1 MRSALLVFLIALAG
15 SAAFAADGAIELTDL
30 QGKRHLPLAVAD
42 QRPVA
47 LIFISPYCPTA
58 NAFLPEI
65 NRIAAKYGDR
75 VAFYLV
81 QADPAVTVTDAARQ
95 VELYGISATVL
106 LDAGQKLAKQV
117 KATVTPEAVV
127 LGAASRPLY
136 QGRINDLY
144 LNRTRKQPEP
154 KTHDLVA
161 ALDAILAGQTVP
173 AAVAKAVGC
182 SIPISE

>member
-1 MRSALLVFLIALAG
+1 MRFALLVSLFALIGSTAL
-15 SAAFAADGAIELTDL
+15 AADGGLELPDL
-30 QGKRHLPLAVAD
+30 QGRPHSPLGATD

-65 NRIAAKYGDR
+65 NRIAAKFGDR
-75 VAFYLV
+75 VGFYLV
-81 QADPAVTVTDAARQ
+81 QSDPAVTATDAARQ

-106 LDAGQKLAKQV
+106 LDTDQQLAKRV
-117 KATVTPEAVV
+117 HATVTPEAVV
-127 LGAASRPLY
+127 LGAAGRPLY

-154 KTHDLVA
+154 KTHDLVE
-161 ALDAILAGQTVP
+161 ALDAILAGRTVP
-173 AAVAKAVGC
+173 AAAAKAVGC
-182 SIPISE
+182 SIPLPE

>member
-1 MRSALLVFLIALAG
+1 MRFAVPVLLLAMIG
-15 SAAFAADGAIELTDL
+15 ATAFAADAALELADL
-30 QGKRHLPLAVAD
+30 QGTRHTPLATAD

-65 NRIAAKYGDR
+65 SRIAARYGDR
-75 VAFYLV
+75 VRFYLV
-81 QADPAVTVTDAARQ
+81 QSDPAVTAADAKKQ
-95 VELYGISATVL
+95 GELYEISATML
-106 LDAGQKLAKQV
+106 LDPGLMLAKRV

-127 LGAASRPLY
+127 LGAAGRPLY

-161 ALDAILAGQTVP
+161 ALDAILAGQAVP
-173 AAVAKAVGC
+173 TAGPKAVGC
-182 SIPISE
+182 SIPLPE